1 MEIDRVSKLH
11 RQSVRMKEFDY
22 ATNARWFVTVCT
34 HERKCTLG
42 EIAEGEEMPEVKLS
56 EVGKI
61 VEEEWLRTA
70 ELRPYVLL
78 DEYVIMP
85 NHFHALLE
93 IIADSPIPENTHD
106 EENALFDR
114 RGVARYA
121 PTGSEERFSA
131 ISSKPQSLGT
141 IIRSFKSAVTKRINE
156 LHGKSNEPFWQRNY
170 YEHGIRSDKSL
181 EKIREYIKENPLM
194 WSEDEDNPAKAAKTT
209 RRST

>member
-1 MEIDRVSKLH
+1 M
-11 RQSVRMKEFDY
+11 
-22 ATNARWFVTVCT
+22 
-34 HERKCTLG
+34 
-42 EIAEGEEMPEVKLS
+42 EGEETQEMRLNEM
-56 EVGKI
+56 GKI

-93 IIADSPIPENTHD
+93 IISDSPIPKNAHD
-106 EENALFDR
+106 EENVLFDR

-121 PTGSEERFSA
+121 PTGSGERFSG
-131 ISSKPQSLGT
+131 ISAKPQSLGA

-156 LHGKSNEPFWQRNY
+156 LYGRSDESFWQRNY

-181 EKIREYIKENPLM
+181 EKIREYIKENLLM
-194 WSEDEDNPAKAAKTT
+194 WSEDEDNPANAAKTK

>member
-1 MEIDRVSKLH
+1 
-11 RQSVRMKEFDY
+11 MKDFDY
-22 ATNARWFVTVCT
+22 TTDARWCVTICT

-42 EIAEGEEMPEVKLS
+42 EIVEGEETQEMRLS
-56 EVGKI
+56 EVGEI

-121 PTGSEERFSA
+121 PEFLGSCRGTARRAPTNSNNVENEQLEKFG
-131 ISSKPQSLGT
+131 KPTSHSLPT
-141 IIRSFKSAVTKRINE
+141 IIRSFKSAVTKRVNE
-156 LHGKSNEPFWQRNY
+156 LYKINEPFWQRNY

-181 EKIREYIKENPLM
+181 EKIREYIKENPLI
-194 WSEDEDNPAKAAKTT
+194 WNDDEDNPTNLSK
-209 RRST
+209 RR